1 MTADL
6 TRALGD
12 SMPDWGVAPASVAAG
27 WAGRSGD
34 DRAAGREANVRFLI
48 EGDLR
53 PAGTQ
58 LAIALRL
65 IDTRDGRQIQTE
77 RRTIERAELDDQE
90 ARVRPGLRKAGV
102 PERGGA

>member
-1 MTADL
+1 MSA
-6 TRALGD
+6 
-12 SMPDWGVAPASVAAG
+12 
-27 WAGRSGD
+27 
-34 DRAAGREANVRFLI
+34 FLI

-102 PERGGA
+102 PERGGARRALR